1 VRVITLYGVDRT
13 VGRTVMVG
21 GVGEGEGSRS
31 AEDPSGMIK
40 LHVGLTDFDQRGR
53 HVRKRN
59 VKFKESTGQ

>member
-1 VRVITLYGVDRT
+1 MRVITLYGVDRT

-31 AEDPSGMIK
+31 VEDPSGMTK
-40 LHVGLTDFDQRGR
+40 LHVGVTDFDQGGR

-59 VKFKESTGQ
+59 VKIRESTGQ